1 MSNEVLKDK
10 DGNILN
16 PKIPRYE
23 INIKE
28 EISKTGR
35 QVLGKDEYELRM
47 SIGKMPNNDSK
58 NIPLPID
65 FSSITPTMPLAVWG
79 TSDLG
84 EMIPAPRM
92 VSSTAYINYYIS
104 DNNFVLTTTNDSSR
118 FDAFLILTFTYN

>member
-10 DGNILN
+10 NGNILN

-35 QVLGKDEYELRM
+35 KVLGKDEYELRM

-58 NIPLPID
+58 DILLPVD
-65 FSSITPTMPLAVWG
+65 LSSITPTKPLEVWG
-79 TSDLG
+79 TSNSG
-84 EMIPAPRM
+84 EVIPAPRM
-92 VSSTAYINYYIS
+92 SSSTAYINYYIS
-104 DNNFVLTTTNDSSR
+104 GNKFVLITTNDSSR

>member
-10 DGNILN
+10 NGNILN

-35 QVLGKDEYELRM
+35 KVLGKDEYELRM

-58 NIPLPID
+58 DILLPVD
-65 FSSITPTMPLAVWG
+65 FSSITPTKPLEVWG
-79 TSDLG
+79 TSNSG

-92 VSSTAYINYYIS
+92 SSSTVYINYYIS
-104 DNNFVLTTTNDSSR
+104 GNKFVLITTNDSSR